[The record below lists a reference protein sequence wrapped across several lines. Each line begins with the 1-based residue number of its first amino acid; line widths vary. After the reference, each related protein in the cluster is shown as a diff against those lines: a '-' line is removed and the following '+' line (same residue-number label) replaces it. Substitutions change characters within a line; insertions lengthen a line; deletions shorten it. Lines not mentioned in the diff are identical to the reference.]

1 MRISGHTVLPG
12 IREEGSMYQAQAAK
26 AHIDDLVRAA
36 EAHRRAKEARATR
49 AGEARGRVRRIASA
63 VASLVIWPLK
73 H

>member
-1 MRISGHTVLPG
+1 
-12 IREEGSMYQAQAAK
+12 MYQAQAAK

-49 AGEARGRVRRIASA
+49 AGEARGRVRRIATA
-63 VASLVIWPLK
+63 VASLVIWPIK